1 MKFNLPALIA
11 AGTGL
16 VAEGAVWLVDHNA
29 CTAALVGP
37 EHYTLV
43 AALLGTVILF
53 LKPAV
58 QKKEIFG
65 PPAQ

>member
-11 AGTGL
+11 TGTAAL
-16 VAEGAVWLVDHNA
+16 AEGAVWLVDHSA
-29 CTAALVGP
+29 CTQALVGP
-37 EHYTLV
+37 EHYTVV
-43 AALLGTVILF
+43 AALLGAVLLF

-58 QKKEIFG
+58 QKKDVFG